1 MKRVFSAIFV
11 LTVLMAGIRA
21 QGPAP
26 ISNDDWKRWLD
37 RVDPLM
43 MQAERK
49 EAKTTAP
56 SERVKFQEDFWH
68 ARNSDP
74 SNPEN
79 PVRAQFEI
87 RMRTAEK
94 RFLING
100 KKWTDCGRTFLVLG
114 KPDWEKNTRIAQH
127 FGAEPLRGAPD
138 PLRAFQD
145 QEQVATEEWTYR
157 NHPKLPPAP
166 EGYTFRFNPACESVA
181 SRTADAL
188 LDQVAASYVVKPR

>member
-1 MKRVFSAIFV
+1 MKRVLVAAFIA
-11 LTVLMAGIRA
+11 TVLMAGARA
-21 QGPAP
+21 QAPAP
-26 ISNDDWKRWLD
+26 MPNDEWKRWLD

-56 SERVKFQEDFWH
+56 SERVKFQEDFWR
-68 ARNSDP
+68 ARNPDP
-74 SNPEN
+74 SSPEN

-94 RFLING
+94 RFFING

-114 KPDWEKNTRIAQH
+114 KPDWEKNTHVAQH
-127 FGAEPLRGAPD
+127 FGAPD
-138 PLRAFQD
+138 PMRAFQD
-145 QEQVATEEWTYR
+145 QEQSATQEWLYR
-157 NHPKLPPAP
+157 THPKLAPSP
-166 EGYTFRFNPACESVA
+166 EGYVFRFNPACESV
-181 SRTADAL
+181 SGRSADAL

>member
-1 MKRVFSAIFV
+1 MKRVFFAAFI
-11 LTVLMAGIRA
+11 LTVLTAGARA
-21 QGPAP
+21 QAPAP
-26 ISNDDWKRWLD
+26 VSNDDWKRWLD

-56 SERVKFQEDFWH
+56 AERVKFQEDFWR
-68 ARNSDP
+68 ARNPDAP
-74 SNPEN
+74 NPEN

-87 RMRTAEK
+87 RMRTTEK

-114 KPDWEKNTRIAQH
+114 KPDFEKNTHVAQR
-127 FGAEPLRGAPD
+127 FGAPSSM
-138 PLRAFQD
+138 RAFQD
-145 QEQVATEEWTYR
+145 QEQAATEEWVYR
-157 NHPKLPPAP
+157 THPKLAPSP
-166 EGYTFRFNPACESVA
+166 EGYVFRFNPTCESV
-181 SRTADAL
+181 SGRSADAL